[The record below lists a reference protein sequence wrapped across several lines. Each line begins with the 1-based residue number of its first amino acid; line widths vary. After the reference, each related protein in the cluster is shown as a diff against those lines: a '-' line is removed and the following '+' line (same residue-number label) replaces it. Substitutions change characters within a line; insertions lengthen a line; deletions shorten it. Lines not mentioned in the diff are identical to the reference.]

1 MTLDHDTIQALLP
14 HRPPILLPHQL
25 EIHTPGVLGVG
36 RVNLDLDARLWG
48 EWQARDLFAE
58 LVLEAAAQVLGLV
71 MAATPGADSAQGHEG
86 RARRHLLLGFA
97 GVEFAD
103 AIAPLAEFAVEAA
116 VVHRMGTVC
125 RGRFSAHHNGLEIA
139 RGELTVMQG

>member
-14 HRPPILLPHQL
+14 HRPPILLPQQL
-25 EIHTPGVLGVG
+25 EIHTPGMLGVG

-48 EWQARDLFAE
+48 EWQARHLFAE

-71 MAATPGADSAQGHEG
+71 MAATPGGESTQGHDG
-86 RARRHLLLGFA
+86 RARRHLLLGFT

-103 AIAPLAEFAVEAA
+103 AMGPLAEFAVEAA
-116 VVHRMGTVC
+116 VVHRMGTMC
-125 RGRFSAHHNGLEIA
+125 RGRFRARHNNLEIA
-139 RGELTVMQG
+139 CGELTVMQG